1 MVKGVTIMKL
11 FVSFFLLF
19 GLTACSSMQRSTSY
33 STSMQSQ
40 YQTAQDIKE
49 NQISKYELGL
59 HRLARPLTKEE
70 YDRLALRNEVK
81 RLERSLISSL
91 EKELYYKNKA
101 FFKNDYERIE
111 FLRIP
116 DYSDRLKW
124 LARNSFQ
131 QRLSSY
137 TSEENE
143 AIEQNDIMLHMS
155 MQAVR
160 ESWGEPD
167 AREISGSELHGNERW
182 VYHSYQATSAGYQK
196 EDRIIFFQ
204 NGRVIAWRT
213 Q

>member
-11 FVSFFLLF
+11 FMSFLL
-19 GLTACSSMQRSTSY
+19 LITLSACSSLQRSTQY
-33 STSMQSQ
+33 DTAMQSQ
-40 YQTAQDIKE
+40 YMTAQDIKE

-59 HRLARPLTKEE
+59 HRLTRPLTKEE

-81 RLERSLISSL
+81 RLERRLVSSL

-101 FFKNDYERIE
+101 FFKSDYERIE
-111 FLRIP
+111 FLRIA

-143 AIEQNDIMLHMS
+143 AIEQNDILLHMS
-155 MQAVR
+155 MRAVR

-182 VYHSYQATSAGYQK
+182 VYHNYQATSEGYKK

-213 Q
+213 K